1 MFKIIYLSIHFSYV
15 GLDVGLDYDN
25 LNTILLFSKKKLL
38 YFFPFGIVVLVFF
51 FKKRKKSCNLLFLFI
66 FLLNLVLLSFINF
79 LHKFL
84 GVFDCMVENF
94 WFKKVCLKLKENF
107 QILYNF

>member
-38 YFFPFGIVVLVFF
+38 YFFPFGIVVLVF
-51 FKKRKKSCNLLFLFI
+51 KKKKKEKELQSFI
-66 FLLNLVLLSFINF
+66 FIFIF
-79 LHKFL
+79 IEF
-84 GVFDCMVENF
+84 GIVEF
-94 WFKKVCLKLKENF
+94 
-107 QILYNF
+107 Y